1 MFDAMTTKSAR
12 ISTALFSG
20 RIVVLVELMRHRA
33 STSTVDAHI
42 FFVDIVGL
50 SNPTMSTKIQI
61 RKLAFLYKSIA
72 RCPAYK
78 DTAARSKLTL
88 PTGDGVAI
96 CFLQGPELP
105 LHLAIQLHQKIRKY
119 NEGRIP
125 SESLY
130 VRVGIHSGPVFI
142 VKDLEGKNTWGPGII
157 LARRIMD
164 LGDDGH
170 VLTSSHFAK
179 MLLPISNEY
188 KRVLHQL
195 GPHTLKH
202 NLEIVVYSAYS
213 TSGRIFGNPDWPKRL
228 EARTPALLYPYLEVN
243 ISISDPKTM
252 LVHYKRVYEIQNV
265 AEEPVRTVTHQIAT
279 EVPKSWEEL
288 NIRIVDDEGND
299 LVISEIS
306 INKPKQKEF
315 ATSFARP
322 LMFGDKRRF
331 TIEYDV
337 EEPDRS
343 FENIFLTRC
352 GRFIVRIDYPARE
365 KITVPRVYEVNTEEE
380 TEKKCAIQ
388 PKLTRGKRDR
398 LLAEWSVVDCA
409 ELQSFRF
416 EW

>member
-1 MFDAMTTKSAR
+1 MR
-12 ISTALFSG
+12 ERTAN
-20 RIVVLVELMRHRA
+20 
-33 STSTVDAHI
+33 TVDAHI

-61 RKLAFLYKSIA
+61 RKLTFLYKSIA
-72 RCPAYK
+72 KCQAFKASPPRA
-78 DTAARSKLTL
+78 KLVL

-105 LHLAIQLHQKIRKY
+105 LQLAVQLHQRIRSY

-130 VRVGIHSGPVFI
+130 IRIGIHSGPVFI
-142 VKDLEGKNTWGPGII
+142 IKDLKGPNLWGPGII

-170 VLTSSHFAK
+170 ILTSSHVAK
-179 MLLPISNEY
+179 MLLPLSNEY
-188 KRVLHQL
+188 KRILHLL

-213 TSGRIFGNPDWPKRL
+213 LTGRVFGNPEWPKRL
-228 EARTPALLYPYLEVN
+228 EARTPALLYPYIEVN
-243 ISISDPKTM
+243 ISILNLDAQ
-252 LVHYKRVYEIQNV
+252 LVHYKRIYEIQNV
-265 AEEPVRTVTHQIAT
+265 AEEPIRTVTHQIAT
-279 EVPKSWEEL
+279 DVAKSWNEL
-288 NIRIVDDEGND
+288 KIRIIDDEGKD
-299 LVISEIS
+299 LVISEVS
-306 INKPKQKEF
+306 VNKPKQKEF
-315 ATSFARP
+315 ATSFAKP
-322 LMFGDKRRF
+322 LLFGDKRRYVM
-331 TIEYDV
+331 EYDV

-352 GRFIVRIDYPARE
+352 GKFVVRIDYPANQ
-365 KITVPRVYEVNTEEE
+365 KMIAPKVYEVNTEEE
-380 TEKKCAIQ
+380 TKKKCSVQ
-388 PKLTRGKRDR
+388 PSLTRMRNNR
-398 LLAEWSVVDCA
+398 YVAEWSANDCA